1 MKMPQIYD
9 AIILGAGASGLFCA
23 AEAISR
29 GKKVAVLEHN
39 DRPLRKIAV
48 SGGGKCNFTNLAA
61 DWKHYLSD
69 NPKFTVS
76 ALSRFPPQQL
86 LDLVAGNNIRIYQKT
101 PGRYFCTDGAQKF
114 MQMLLAQISETA
126 IFYNTVF
133 KEISRQQNLFH
144 ILTSRGEFTA
154 QSLVIATGGA
164 SYPNLG
170 ATSDGLM
177 LAKQFGH
184 KIIPARPAL
193 VPFNLTPQ
201 QMEPLRNLQ
210 GISLPAAVSINN
222 QTFTDDLLFTHFGLS
237 GPAILQAS
245 LYWVKNQTLT
255 INLLPQTNL
264 FNFLKNNQNGT
275 KCNISTILKKL
286 FPERVVSWLLNGEDF
301 RLAEAGNKKIQA
313 LADRINRWQVVPSST
328 AGYRLAEVM
337 AGGVDTTEISS
348 STMES
353 KIVSGLYF
361 CGEVLD
367 ITGQLGGYNI
377 QWAYSSGTA
386 AGKNL

>member
-1 MKMPQIYD
+1 MIQTYD

-29 GKKVAVLEHN
+29 GKKIAVLEHN
-39 DRPLRKIAV
+39 NQPLRKIAV

-69 NPKFTVS
+69 NPRFAVS

-86 LDLVAGNNIRIYQKT
+86 LSLVTKNNIRVYQKT
-101 PGRYFCTDGAQKF
+101 PGRYFCTDGAQNF
-114 MQMLLAQISETA
+114 IQMLLRQIPESA

-133 KEISRQQNLFH
+133 KEISRQQNLFQ
-144 ILTSRGEFTA
+144 IITSSGKFAA
-154 QSLVIATGGA
+154 QSLVIATGGT
-164 SYPNLG
+164 SYPSLG
-170 ATSDGLM
+170 ATADGLT

-210 GISLPAAVSINN
+210 GISLLAAVSINN

-255 INLLPQTNL
+255 INLLPETNL
-264 FNFLKNNQNGT
+264 FSFLKNNQNGT
-275 KCNISTILKKL
+275 KCNISTILKKF
-286 FPERVVSWLLNGEDF
+286 FPERVVLWLLNGEDF
-301 RLAEAGNKKIQA
+301 RLAEAGNKTIRA
-313 LADRINRWQVVPSST
+313 LADRISRWQIVPSST
-328 AGYRLAEVM
+328 AGYRQAEVM
-337 AGGVDTTEISS
+337 AGGIDTSEISS

-353 KIVSGLYF
+353 KIVPGLYF